1 MTRDAFARQLYG
13 DALGY
18 TPFGVPHLD
27 DDAVFEK
34 IVSGLSVSGMENFAA
49 WVIGDDAAA
58 RFGAEPVGVPIGGGY
73 AVGNRLVDRYL
84 AETGKSAA
92 DALHVPSAE
101 IIDVALGSH
110 R

>member
-1 MTRDAFARQLYG
+1 M
-13 DALGY
+13 
-18 TPFGVPHLD
+18 
-27 DDAVFEK
+27 
-34 IVSGLSVSGMENFAA
+34 
-49 WVIGDDAAA
+49 
-58 RFGAEPVGVPIGGGY
+58 
-73 AVGNRLVDRYL
+73 GNRLVDRYL

>member
-1 MTRDAFARQLYG
+1 MGHRRRRRG
-13 DALGY
+13 
-18 TPFGVPHLD
+18 PFG
-27 DDAVFEK
+27 AT
-34 IVSGLSVSGMENFAA
+34 
-49 WVIGDDAAA
+49 
-58 RFGAEPVGVPIGGGY
+58 VGVPIGGGY